1 MRHADNKR
9 LMQQIFDE
17 MARGNGKALMDALS
31 DDARWTVTG
40 TTRWSRTYEGK
51 RAVMSE
57 LMKPLFAL
65 FADTYT
71 STATRLIAED
81 DIVVVE
87 CQGRVT
93 TKRGP
98 RYDNRYC
105 LVCRIVDGRI
115 REITEYLDTELVTA
129 ALT

>member
-1 MRHADNKR
+1 
-9 LMQQIFDE
+9 MQQIFDE
-17 MARGNGKALMDALS
+17 MARGNGKPLMDALA

-71 STATRLIAED
+71 NTASRFIAED
-81 DIVVVE
+81 DMVVVE
-87 CQGRVT
+87 CQGSVT

-105 LVCRIVDGRI
+105 LVCRVVDGRI

-129 ALT
+129 ALG